1 MASRF
6 NRIESVAMHLFTSFF
21 RWKEG
26 GAAEFFLGRW
36 FLGEDLL
43 DKFLQAM
50 FDDFLFDLYIK
61 YSYRN
66 PNILHG

>member
-1 MASRF
+1 MVSRF
-6 NRIESVAMHLFTSFF
+6 NRIESVAMHPL

-26 GAAEFFLGRW
+26 GAAEFFFGRW

-43 DKFLQAM
+43 DKFLQTM
-50 FDDFLFDLYIK
+50 FDDFPFDLYIK
-61 YSYRN
+61 YSYTN